1 MKKNYAKIR
10 EIVRYLIVGVL
21 TTVVSLGIYYLLVY
35 TILDPSNPISLQ
47 IANVVS
53 WIGAVLFAYVTNRK
67 FVFQSKNEHVKKE
80 ALSFFGSRVVT
91 LLMDM
96 AIMFVGVSVLRYSDK
111 WMKLV
116 SQVVITVLN
125 YVFSKLF
132 VFRKKEKKVR
142 VKKQFSIV
150 YFLYL
155 LPFLDFAIYSFQDV
169 KVVWFISLF
178 FKAGLF
184 LYFACRV
191 YLTPKYRFSLSFL
204 LGYCVVELLY
214 VYCQGYDVVPMLYF
228 LLQVFL
234 FPVAFFYFKKYD
246 DPKIGEDY
254 LFHLFVIYF
263 LMFFLPLCFP
273 TTFSILANFV
283 LVIIVGLIP
292 FVVLK
297 LIEHKNYLTKTI
309 GFLLILWAILCWQSK
324 ILAVAYIVSLLI
336 YTIYKRSKNLWIW
349 CFVLL
354 SLGVSLIGVLPN
366 TSFSQENMYE
376 KYFLDD
382 RLDLLHD
389 KQEEFV
395 SSNIEEQWFGL
406 YGLSNTLVGIDFA
419 DIFYSLGYVG
429 FVFTM
434 LILGMV
440 LYAYRVKLYG
450 LLGLL
455 FLIIM
460 SFVSGGVFINGS
472 LGIILASM
480 VNVSRKEKKKRILI
494 ISNMY
499 PSKRFKHY
507 GAFVKNC
514 KVLLEESGYRVDL
527 AVKKK
532 NVSFVM
538 KFLGYSFMYIQA
550 LFKSVFY
557 SYDYYYVHFVS
568 QSTYAAL
575 LGKFTGK
582 TKLVCN
588 VHGNDIVPD
597 YEFEEKNVR
606 RSKFVLRFADV
617 FVCPSEYFCD
627 VLQSEYH
634 IQADKLCIFPSGG
647 VNLEVMK
654 PMDKDACCR
663 DLGLDSSCT
672 YYGMVSRL
680 EKDKGFDVFLN
691 AMHELDKQKRLKNV
705 KVLVIGTGDLQSEF
719 DSLICKYHLED
730 KVIQKDFVLQN
741 DLVKYYNVMDLFVFP
756 TKRKSESL
764 GLVGLE
770 AMACKT
776 FVIGNNLYG
785 PRVYLKNKENAL
797 TYRQDAELAKEI
809 KVYQDMSL
817 KEKEKILQ
825 AGYETACQYDSKVL
839 KEKLA
844 TIFE

>member
-35 TILDPSNPISLQ
+35 TILDPSNAISLQ

-67 FVFQSKNEHVKKE
+67 FVFQSKNAHVKKE

-96 AIMFVGVSVLRYSDK
+96 AIMFVGVSVFHYSDK

-116 SQVVITVLN
+116 SQVVITILN

-155 LPFLDFAIYSFQDV
+155 LPFVDLMLFCFHDV
-169 KVVWFISLF
+169 KEIWYLSLV
-178 FKAGLF
+178 FKVGLF
-184 LYFACRV
+184 LYFVWRI
-191 YLTPKYRFSLSFL
+191 YLTPKYRGVLSFII
-204 LGYCVVELLY
+204 GYCALELLY
-214 VYCQGYDVVPMLYF
+214 VYCQGYAVEPMLYF
-228 LLQVFL
+228 LMQVFL

-246 DPKIGEDY
+246 DPKVGTDY
-254 LFHLFVIYF
+254 LFHLFVFY
-263 LMFFLPLCFP
+263 LLLFFIPLCFP
-273 TTFSILANFV
+273 KTYSVLSNFILAI
-283 LVIIVGLIP
+283 LVGLIP
-292 FVVLK
+292 FIVFK
-297 LIEHKNYLTKTI
+297 LFEHKNYLTKAI
-309 GFLLILWAILCWQSK
+309 GFLLILGAILCWQSK
-324 ILAVAYIVSLLI
+324 ILAVTYIVSLLI
-336 YTIYKRSKNLWIW
+336 YTVYKRSKNLWIW

-354 SLGVSLIGVLPN
+354 SLGISCLSVLPN
-366 TSFSQENMYE
+366 TSFSKDHFYEN
-376 KYFLDD
+376 YFLDD
-382 RLDLLHD
+382 RLERLENM
-389 KQEEFV
+389 QQAFV
-395 SSNIEEQWFGL
+395 SSNVEEQWFGL
-406 YGLSNTLVGIDFA
+406 YGVSDSLVGIDFA
-419 DIFYSLGYVG
+419 DIFYQLGYIG

-434 LILGMV
+434 LILGFV
-440 LYAYRVKLYG
+440 LYSYRVKLYG
-450 LLGLL
+450 LFGLL

-480 VNVSRKEKKKRILI
+480 VCVSRKTEKRRILI

-507 GAFVKNC
+507 GSFVKNC
-514 KVLLEESGYRVDL
+514 KGLLEDLGYRVDL

-532 NVSFVM
+532 NLSFVG
-538 KFLGYSFMYIQA
+538 KFFGYSLMYIQA

-575 LGKFTGK
+575 LGKLTGK

-588 VHGNDIVPD
+588 VHGNDVVPD

-606 RSKFVLRFADV
+606 RSRFVLKFADTV
-617 FVCPSEYFCD
+617 VCPSKYFYD
-627 VLQSEYH
+627 VLQKEYS
-634 IQADKLCIFPSGG
+634 ISSDKLRIFPSGG
-647 VNLEVMK
+647 VNFDVMK
-654 PMDKDACCR
+654 PMDKELCCKE
-663 DLGLDSSCT
+663 LGLNPEYT
-672 YYGMVSRL
+672 YYGMASRL
-680 EKDKGFDVFLN
+680 EKDKGFDVFL
-691 AMHELDKQKRLKNV
+691 HSIYELNKQKRLKNV
-705 KVLVIGTGDLQSEF
+705 KILVIGTGDLQGEF
-719 DSLICKYHLED
+719 DSLVNKYHLEELI
-730 KVIQKDFVLQN
+730 IQKDFVLQS

-770 AMACKT
+770 AMACKV

-785 PRVYLKNKENAL
+785 PREYLKNKENAL
-797 TYRQDAELAKEI
+797 TYKQDDELTKAI

-817 KEKEKILQ
+817 KEREKIIQ
-825 AGYETACQYDSKVL
+825 AGYETACKYDSKVL